1 MITEWFACYVV
12 GETFTGNDRQTDTHP
27 VDPSLCQSLPKTI
40 HVGVKSLSGV
50 IFVSLSGRLKRSCT
64 LADDLIRS
72 PSLLQPL

>member
-27 VDPSLCQSLPKTI
+27 VDPSLCQSRPKTS

-50 IFVSLSGRLKRSCT
+50 IFFFP
-64 LADDLIRS
+64 
-72 PSLLQPL
+72 PSLGG

>member
-50 IFVSLSGRLKRSCT
+50 ILF
-64 LADDLIRS
+64 
-72 PSLLQPL
+72 PSLGG